1 MSTKEK
7 EIRYREALR
16 YMQNAVDIL
25 KTKARKKD
33 RYYEDQKYV
42 RMACATAYNA
52 VLLALDSYLE
62 IKGKPIQKKRHT
74 QINVKDYQKSLA
86 DIDKKILNEFTT
98 TYRILHIEGYYQ
110 GENNY
115 TVIKGGMDSAAQ
127 IINKIKPQGLESF
140 TLN

>member
-1 MSTKEK
+1 MSAHEK
-7 EIRYREALR
+7 EIRYREAIR

-62 IKGKPIQKKRHT
+62 IKGKPIQKKKSS

-86 DIDKKILNEFTT
+86 EIDKKTLNEFNTA
-98 TYRILHIEGYYQ
+98 YRILHIDGYYQ

-115 TVIKGGMDSAAQ
+115 SIIKGGMDSAAQ
-127 IINKIKPQGLESF
+127 IINKIRPQGVEAF
-140 TLN
+140 HLN

>member
-1 MSTKEK
+1 MSAHEK
-7 EIRYREALR
+7 EIRYREAIR

-62 IKGKPIQKKRHT
+62 IKGKETLELGKEIIRIATEKGGVPFWFYNDESLLRQWVRKADEAQYKKQAELHLELMKKAAKKR
-74 QINVKDYQKSLA
+74 
-86 DIDKKILNEFTT
+86 
-98 TYRILHIEGYYQ
+98 
-110 GENNY
+110 
-115 TVIKGGMDSAAQ
+115 
-127 IINKIKPQGLESF
+127 
-140 TLN
+140 